1 MSKMKRY
8 KVIAEYPRYYLAE
21 DDLRFKEC
29 FQKVI
34 YKPDEEGYIYKNL
47 PSYEGHP
54 NPPKSINRVFG
65 AAPINIKEKSHGYQ
79 E

>member
-54 NPPKSINRVFG
+54 NPPQSINRVWG
-65 AAPINIKEKSHGYQ
+65 NARISEKGKNFDYDS
-79 E
+79 